1 MPLALCTENAYSCTM
16 SVQKSSEGVEVD
28 WDGLRYFRAVARAG
42 TVSGAARELR
52 VEHTTIARRIAAV
65 EQQLGTR
72 LFLRNP
78 RGYVPTSVGEALVEA
93 AESINDEVG
102 RVVRIARGQDVE
114 MQGTVRIATADLLAT
129 HLIVPA
135 LPDLLRSHPG
145 LHVEIVSDT
154 RQHDLARREADLA
167 LRLGG
172 SNDQRLIARKLGR
185 LGFGLY
191 AARSN
196 RKRFDFRTATY
207 VAFDESVGHLPH
219 DDWLAEHAPNARVV
233 LRANR
238 QQTLVEAVRQGIGL
252 GILPC
257 LAADGDR
264 SLLRLKGPDQ
274 VFSRDISLLVHAD
287 VQRSRRVRA
296 VMEGVAAFTSAHAR
310 RVAGGS
316 ITSKTSSASRRVL
329 R

>member
-1 MPLALCTENAYSCTM
+1 MVPRARTENAKFSTM
-16 SVQKSSEGVEVD
+16 SVQKSPEGVEVD
-28 WDGLRYFRAVARAG
+28 WDGLRYFLAVARAG
-42 TVSGAARELR
+42 TLSGAARRLR

-65 EQQLGTR
+65 ERDLGAK

-93 AESINDEVG
+93 AGSIDVEVD
-102 RVVRIARGQDVE
+102 RAVRIARGQDVA
-114 MQGTVRIATADLLAT
+114 MQGSVRVATADLLAT

-135 LPDLLRSHPG
+135 LPDLLRAHPEIR
-145 LHVEIVSDT
+145 VEIVSDT
-154 RQHDLARREADLA
+154 RQHDLSRREADLA

-172 SNDQRLIARKLGR
+172 SSDERLMARKLGR

-191 AARSN
+191 AARARRRN
-196 RKRFDFRTATY
+196 VDLRTSPY

-219 DDWLAEHAPNARVV
+219 DDWLAEHAPHARVV

-238 QQTLVEAVRQGIGL
+238 QQTLIEAVRQGIGL

-264 SLLRLKGPDQ
+264 SLVRLKGPAQ

-287 VQRSRRVRA
+287 VQRSRRVRV
-296 VMEGVAAFTSAHAR
+296 VMDAMAAFVASHAK
-310 RVAGGS
+310 RVAGAS
-316 ITSKTSSASRRVL
+316 VTSE
-329 R
+329 

>member
-1 MPLALCTENAYSCTM
+1 M
-16 SVQKSSEGVEVD
+16 SVQKSSEHREVD
-28 WDGLRYFRAVARAG
+28 WDGLRYFLAVARAG

-52 VEHTTIARRIAAV
+52 VEHTTIARRVAAV
-65 EQQLGTR
+65 EQELGTR

-93 AESINDEVG
+93 AENINDEMG

-135 LPDLLRSHPG
+135 LPGLLRKHPG
-145 LHVEIVSDT
+145 LRVEIVSDT
-154 RQHDLARREADLA
+154 RQHDLSRREADLA

-172 SNDQRLIARKLGR
+172 SSDQRLIARKLGR

-191 AARSN
+191 AGRA
-196 RKRFDFRTATY
+196 KRRTFDLQTATY
-207 VAFDESVGHLPH
+207 VAFDESIGHLPH
-219 DDWLAEHAPNARVV
+219 DDWLAEHAPKARVV
-233 LRANR
+233 VRANR
-238 QQTLVEAVRQGIGL
+238 QQTLIEAVRHGIGL

-274 VFSRDISLLVHAD
+274 VFSRDLSLLVHAD

-296 VMEGVAAFTSAHAR
+296 VMDGLAAFASANAR
-310 RVAGGS
+310 RVAGES
-316 ITSKTSSASRRVL
+316 VTSARTRAPSPPAPRASVRAR
-329 R
+329 

>member
-1 MPLALCTENAYSCTM
+1 M
-16 SVQKSSEGVEVD
+16 SVQKSPEGVEFD
-28 WDGLRYFRAVARAG
+28 WDGLRYFLAVARAG

-65 EQQLGTR
+65 EQELGTT

-78 RGYVPTSVGEALVEA
+78 RGYVPTSVGEALMEA
-93 AESINDEVG
+93 TESIHHEVD
-102 RVVRIARGQDVE
+102 RVFRIARGQDVE
-114 MQGTVRIATADLLAT
+114 IEGSVRIATADLLAT

-135 LPDLLRSHPG
+135 LPRLLRAHAA
-145 LHVEIVSDT
+145 LRVEIVSDT

-172 SNDQRLIARKLGR
+172 SSDEHLIAKKLGK

-191 AARSN
+191 VARAERRN
-196 RKRFDFRTATY
+196 PDLRTATY

-219 DDWLAEHAPNARVV
+219 DDWLAEHAPNAQVV

-257 LAADGDR
+257 LAADADR
-264 SLLRLKGPDQ
+264 SLRRLRGPAQD
-274 VFSRDISLLVHAD
+274 FSRDIALLVHSD

-296 VMEGVAAFTSAHAR
+296 VMEGLAAFTSAHVKR
-310 RVAGGS
+310 IAG
-316 ITSKTSSASRRVL
+316 TA
-329 R
+329 

>member
-1 MPLALCTENAYSCTM
+1 
-16 SVQKSSEGVEVD
+16 VD
-28 WDGLRYFRAVARAG
+28 
-42 TVSGAARELR
+42 
-52 VEHTTIARRIAAV
+52 
-65 EQQLGTR
+65 
-72 LFLRNP
+72 
-78 RGYVPTSVGEALVEA
+78 
-93 AESINDEVG
+93 

-114 MQGTVRIATADLLAT
+114 MQGSVRIATADLLAT

-135 LPDLLRSHPG
+135 LPGLLRGHPE
-145 LHVEIVSDT
+145 LSVEIVSDT
-154 RQHDLARREADLA
+154 RQHDLSRREADLA

-191 AARSN
+191 AARA
-196 RKRFDFRTATY
+196 KRRSVDLQSASY

-219 DDWLAEHAPNARVV
+219 DDWLAEHAPKARVV

-264 SLLRLKGPDQ
+264 SLVRLKGPDQ

-296 VMEGVAAFTSAHAR
+296 VIDGLTELTAARAKRIQGAS
-310 RVAGGS
+310 V
-316 ITSKTSSASRRVL
+316 SSE
-329 R
+329 